1 VVRCLSA
8 FGGLRFWGGAL
19 YSKPSSLKGGNA
31 MCDYSLAHFP
41 NRLAVEGEQLL
52 VYPFSSGTRGFTS
65 QCPNLEEILSHTQPT
80 AVCVPPGSRLLL
92 HDIPEYL
99 QQNLGVDAAEEVT
112 FIQQTLEAFTHRD
125 AVRFSNGREIL
136 LQYLRSGQRVDVLSL
151 SPRDDR
157 NLDHRTMEE
166 QNRQVLVS

>member
-1 VVRCLSA
+1 
-8 FGGLRFWGGAL
+8 
-19 YSKPSSLKGGNA
+19 
-31 MCDYSLAHFP
+31 
-41 NRLAVEGEQLL
+41 
-52 VYPFSSGTRGFTS
+52 
-65 QCPNLEEILSHTQPT
+65 
-80 AVCVPPGSRLLL
+80 LLL

-166 QNRQVLVS
+166 QNREVLVS